1 MAPRRAQPVPPD
13 GDVPAYET
21 SAPTGGSSGTGP
33 THTGRAPSRSGQR
46 YEQDP
51 ETGEWY
57 QVGPAPIG
65 VAPDYVG
72 PGSQMTS
79 RGVLEGLP
87 GRTLPRYFDGDEWS
101 IFLGL
106 SPETIA
112 GMQEAMQ
119 EAGYISVNA
128 TLNYGRWDGTT
139 ASAMREILAVANAEG
154 QDWQVAFE
162 TAVADAVG
170 SGYLTAE
177 RQSDAEALAE
187 AERARQPTPL
197 PPPMLANP
205 DELRAVVDQVSRRV
219 LGRKAD
225 EAFVNKFVS
234 EYQTYESTRYYN
246 QHWDPDQ
253 QRWVQQN
260 TTQATP
266 ADLAAEKALLGDAG
280 DEAGA
285 YALLETMGNFESLLS
300 GPFGAS

>member
-1 MAPRRAQPVPPD
+1 MAPRPRRQPAPPD

-21 SAPTGGSSGTGP
+21 SAPTGGSSDTGP
-33 THTGRAPSRSGQR
+33 THTGRVPSRSGQR
-46 YEQDP
+46 YEVDP
-51 ETGEWY
+51 ETGEVY

-65 VAPDYVG
+65 VAPDWVG
-72 PGSQMTS
+72 PGSQVTS

-106 SPETIA
+106 SSETIA

-128 TLNYGRWDGTT
+128 TLNYGKWDGTT

-177 RQSDAEALAE
+177 RQSDAEAAAKAE
-187 AERARQPTPL
+187 AARQPTPL
-197 PPPMLANP
+197 PPFQVTNP
-205 DELRAVVDQVSRRV
+205 DDLRSVVQHTARRI
-219 LGRKAD
+219 LGRNAD
-225 EAFVNKFVS
+225 EAMVNQFINNWQS
-234 EYQTYESTRYYN
+234 YESSRHSN
-246 QHWDPDQ
+246 QQWDPDQ
-253 QRWVQQN
+253 GQWIDQNTVQQIS
-260 TTQATP
+260 P
-266 ADLAAEKALLGDAG
+266 EGAAEKAILGDYG

-285 YALLETMGNFESLLS
+285 MATLNVMDMFERIITK
-300 GPFGAS
+300 PAV